1 MQGYRTIRVIRMT
14 LKINFIKIYSNL
26 NIYDDIR
33 IFMLTSIHSFFFFLQ
48 YNIFLKR
55 VSLRDKRSL
64 IFE

>member
-33 IFMLTSIHSFFFFLQ
+33 IFMLTSIHSFFFTIQHISKKSFFTRQ
-48 YNIFLKR
+48 KI
-55 VSLRDKRSL
+55 SH
-64 IFE
+64 I

>member
-33 IFMLTSIHSFFFFLQ
+33 IFMLTSIHSFFFFTIQ
-48 YNIFLKR
+48 HISKKSFFTRQKI
-55 VSLRDKRSL
+55 SH
-64 IFE
+64 I